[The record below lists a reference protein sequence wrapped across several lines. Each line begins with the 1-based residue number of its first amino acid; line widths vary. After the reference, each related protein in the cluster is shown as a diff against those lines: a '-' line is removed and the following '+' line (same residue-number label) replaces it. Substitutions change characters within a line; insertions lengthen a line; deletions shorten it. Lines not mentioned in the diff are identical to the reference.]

1 MWSWSELASDTGKED
16 SVVRDSRQHRESSDV
31 PQVWMVGTALH
42 YVSGLEAV
50 WLSHELAC
58 VLRDLLVWAKADV
71 DNGRTTKVLEA

>member
-1 MWSWSELASDTGKED
+1 
-16 SVVRDSRQHRESSDV
+16 
-31 PQVWMVGTALH
+31 MVGTALH